1 MRIWLPAGWKPL
13 RSTMPVKKN
22 HLKFTGLQPRT
33 LAAYRKALEHF
44 MGFVK
49 AKKLKLATA
58 RHLDLQASEYL
69 NMMFLEGEALS
80 AAGHLLSAIK
90 RFMPEYRL
98 HLPISSQ
105 FHRNWQRQHKP
116 VRAIPLPL
124 NLVEALGAV
133 CFTVQEPELGL
144 LVTLSFHCFLRT
156 AEMLSLQWNHL
167 LVQSDQRTINVVL
180 PFSKT
185 SEGNPQV
192 LRLEDSCLWKVLQ
205 KLRPVHRPQRLLW
218 PHSVQAFHRVW
229 KRLLPCLG
237 FDAASYAPYGLRRG
251 GATHHFLTLGQMDL
265 TVARG
270 RWAHAKTAKL
280 YIDDGAL
287 ALAET
292 LWTSKQKR
300 LVRKMA
306 RKFVPLCT
314 QLRQ

>member
-1 MRIWLPAGWKPL
+1 MRIWLPVGWKH
-13 RSTMPVKKN
+13 RRNTMPVRKS

-58 RHLDLQASEYL
+58 RHLDIQASEYL
-69 NMMFLEGEALS
+69 NMMFWEGEALS

-98 HLPISSQ
+98 HLPVSSQ

-144 LVTLSFHCFLRT
+144 LVSLSFHCFLRT

-167 LVQSDQRTINVVL
+167 LVQSDRQTINVVL

-192 LRLEDSCLWKVLQ
+192 LRLENRCLWKVIEE
-205 KLRPVHRPQRLLW
+205 LRPSHRPHRLLW
-218 PHSVQAFHRVW
+218 PHSVQAFTGFGKDFYLAW
-229 KRLLPCLG
+229 GSMLL
-237 FDAASYAPYGLRRG
+237 
-251 GATHHFLTLGQMDL
+251 LTPPMG
-265 TVARG
+265 
-270 RWAHAKTAKL
+270 
-280 YIDDGAL
+280 
-287 ALAET
+287 
-292 LWTSKQKR
+292 
-300 LVRKMA
+300 
-306 RKFVPLCT
+306 
-314 QLRQ
+314 